1 MLKLIIQVKYQD
13 QSSWTS
19 RFLWF
24 SLISLH
30 AKNDSGVPLRLNY
43 RPGSGFVDIS
53 GTNDNG
59 WVLWRALSCK
69 PESYDGD
76 IEWEPNNLLV
86 RRTFYLVNKKNDC
99 AVAFVNGVPE
109 FVRKPGNPFKFK
121 VFTDLSIGRDVVKLD
136 SRPMEAS
143 ETSLQHDAHMGEDS
157 TSILG
162 KILPFIDITIEEI
175 SLTIGHE
182 LLDTKDIFPLLCG
195 RICNIQII
203 LHVLSTK
210 TRVIST
216 SSTAMYYFDA
226 QTCSW

>member
-1 MLKLIIQVKYQD
+1 M
-13 QSSWTS
+13 
-19 RFLWF
+19 
-24 SLISLH
+24 H
-30 AKNDSGVPLRLNY
+30 AKNDSGEPLQLNC
-43 RPGSGFVDIS
+43 RPGSDFVDIS

-76 IEWEPNNLLV
+76 IEWEPYNLLV

-109 FVRKPGNPFKFK
+109 FVRKPGNPFKLK
-121 VFTDLSIGRDVVKLD
+121 VFTVRD
-136 SRPMEAS
+136 SHPMEAS
-143 ETSLQHDAHMGEDS
+143 ETSLQHNTHMGEDS
-157 TSILG
+157 TSLLG
-162 KILPFIDITIEEI
+162 RILPFIDITIEEI

-195 RICNIQII
+195 RISNIQII

-210 TRVIST
+210 TQVIST

-226 QTCSW
+226 QTGSW